1 MKKIILSSFL
11 IFIFCIANAQENKL
25 IMPSDVE
32 KHMANNVKLGKT
44 AEEGV
49 VSIFV
54 IVYQERL
61 VKEQEKENIL
71 KELQKIEGF
80 KALEINAE
88 KYTFQIKTL
97 KERGSPQYAEF
108 KAILAG
114 LGFRIMYSEE
124 QLILANK

>member
-11 IFIFCIANAQENKL
+11 IFIFCIGNAQENKL

-61 VKEQEKENIL
+61 IKEQEKERIL
-71 KELQKIEGF
+71 KEIQKIEGF

-88 KYTFQIKTL
+88 KHTFLIKTL
-97 KERGSPQYAEF
+97 KKRESPQYAEF
-108 KAILAG
+108 KAILAE
-114 LGFRIMYSEE
+114 LGFRIIKSEE
-124 QLILANK
+124 QLELAIQ